1 MIDSTQ
7 DLTITLPIP
16 ASARQVAQQFAQAQP
31 TPEKATQVYRNTLA
45 VLLMRDYLQM
55 LDMPINLEASYSWN
69 PIARLCA
76 DVADL
81 EIAGVGRLE
90 CRSIQMGDRSCSM
103 PPEVWQDRIGYVVV
117 QLDEACRAGTLLGF
131 VPSVTTTMLPLA
143 QLQSL
148 DALLLRLHQPA
159 PAAVQLGQWFN
170 QVFEPQWQAIAAWLE
185 NRDTNYAMA
194 FRARQVKGMTIDTP
208 EAVKHLVEQLYANQA
223 EQEPEHFTLSTA
235 NLSVIPALT
244 QLLQTTQD
252 EEIRWTAAELLW
264 TLDPDHPAAGV
275 RRITD
280 LGIHLAGHAIA
291 LMVAILPKPEQ
302 KVAVLL
308 RVYPMV
314 GQAYLPPELQ
324 LVGLDAGGQA
334 FLTTQARRKDDYIQL
349 KFTADLG
356 ERFSVRIA
364 LESASIVENFVV

>member
-1 MIDSTQ
+1 MIDFTQ

-16 ASARQVAQQFAQAQP
+16 ASARQAAQQFAQAQP
-31 TPEKATQVYRNTLA
+31 TPEKAAQVYRNTLA
-45 VLLMRDYLQM
+45 VLVMRDYLQM
-55 LDMPINLEASYSWN
+55 LDIPTNLEGSYSWN

-81 EIAGVGRLE
+81 EVTGVGRLE
-90 CRSIQMGDRSCSM
+90 CRSMAVGDRSCLV
-103 PPEVWQDRIGYVVV
+103 PPEVWQDRMGYVVV
-117 QLDEACRAGTLLGF
+117 QLDETYRAGTVMGF
-131 VPSVTTTMLPLA
+131 VPSVAAAMLPLTH
-143 QLQSL
+143 LQSL

-159 PAAVQLGQWFN
+159 VVQLSQWLN
-170 QVFEPQWQAIAAWLE
+170 QIFEPQWQAIAAWLD
-185 NRDTNYAMA
+185 NRDTSYAMA
-194 FRARQVKGMTIDTP
+194 FRAKRVKGVTLDTP
-208 EAVKHLVEQLYANQA
+208 EAVRGLVEQLYATQA
-223 EQEPEHFTLSTA
+223 TQEPERATSLSNT

-264 TLDPDHPAAGV
+264 TLEPDHPAAGV

-280 LGIHLAGHAIA
+280 LGIQLAGHAIA

-308 RVYPMV
+308 RVYPMA

-324 LVGLDAGGQA
+324 LVGLDAFGQA

-356 ERFSVRIA
+356 EQFSVRIA

>member
-1 MIDSTQ
+1 MIDFTQ

-16 ASARQVAQQFAQAQP
+16 ASARQVAQQFAQEQP
-31 TPEKATQVYRNTLA
+31 NPEKAAQVYRNTLA

-55 LDMPINLEASYSWN
+55 LDIPTHLEASYSWN
-69 PIARLCA
+69 PIGRLCA

-81 EIAGVGRLE
+81 AVTGLGRLE
-90 CRSIQMGDRSCSM
+90 CRSIQIGDRSCSV

-117 QLDEACRAGTLLGF
+117 QLDETCGAGTLVGF
-131 VPSVTTTMLPLA
+131 VPSINSTTLPLA
-143 QLQSL
+143 QLQPL
-148 DALLLRLHQPA
+148 DALLVRLHQPTV
-159 PAAVQLGQWFN
+159 VQLGQWL
-170 QVFEPQWQAIAAWLE
+170 QQIFEPQWQAIATWLE

-194 FRARQVKGMTIDTP
+194 FRAKRVKGITLDTP
-208 EAVKHLVEQLYANQA
+208 EAVRGLVEQLYANQA
-223 EQEPEHFTLSTA
+223 EPKPELSTA
-235 NLSVIPALT
+235 VGRTDSGVIPALT
-244 QLLQTTQD
+244 QLLETTQD

-264 TLDPDHPAAGV
+264 TLEPDHPAAGV

-291 LMVAILPKPEQ
+291 LMVAILPKPDQ

-308 RVYPMV
+308 RVYPMA

-324 LVGLDAGGQA
+324 LVGLDESGHP
-334 FLTTQARRKDDYIQL
+334 FLTTQARRRDDYIQL

-364 LESASIVENFVV
+364 LASASIVESFVV

>member
-1 MIDSTQ
+1 MIDFTQ

-16 ASARQVAQQFAQAQP
+16 ASSRQVAQQFAQAQP
-31 TPEKATQVYRNTLA
+31 TPEKAAQVYRNTLA

-55 LDMPINLEASYSWN
+55 LDIPTHLEASYSWN

-81 EIAGVGRLE
+81 EITGLGRLE
-90 CRSIQMGDRSCSM
+90 CRAIQMSDRSCSV

-117 QLDEACRAGTLLGF
+117 QLDEAGRAGTLMGF
-131 VPSVTTTMLPLA
+131 VPTVTTATLPLT
-143 QLQSL
+143 QLQSI
-148 DALLLRLHQPA
+148 DALLVHLHQPA
-159 PAAVQLGQWFN
+159 PAVVQLSQWF
-170 QVFEPQWQAIAAWLE
+170 QQIFAPQWQAIATWLD

-194 FRARQVKGMTIDTP
+194 FRAKRVKGVTLDTP
-208 EAVKHLVEQLYANQA
+208 EAVRGLVEQLYTSQA
-223 EQEPEHFTLSTA
+223 ESDLPTALSAT

-244 QLLQTTQD
+244 QLLETTQD

-280 LGIHLAGHAIA
+280 LGIQLAGHAIA
-291 LMVAILPKPEQ
+291 LMVAILPKPNQ

-308 RVYPMV
+308 RVYPMA
-314 GQAYLPPELQ
+314 GQAYLPPDLQ
-324 LVGLDAGGQA
+324 LVGLDTSGNA

-364 LESASIVENFVV
+364 LEPASIVENFVV